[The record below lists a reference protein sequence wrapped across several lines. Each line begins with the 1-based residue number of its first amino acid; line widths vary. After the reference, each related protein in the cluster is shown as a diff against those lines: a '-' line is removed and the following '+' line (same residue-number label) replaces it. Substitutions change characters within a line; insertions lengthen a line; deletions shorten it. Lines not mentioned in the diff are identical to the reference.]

1 MVIGFMI
8 LYNYVYRTF
17 NYKRGE
23 KQKGAQIQ
31 KRGIKGEKSR
41 KEPKSRKEVVR
52 NTILWEPYVFY
63 LSCLLYP
70 RCLS

>member
-31 KRGIKGEKSR
+31 KRSSKKHHSVGAICILSILFTVSSLPLL
-41 KEPKSRKEVVR
+41 EPGPGCVV
-52 NTILWEPYVFY
+52 N
-63 LSCLLYP
+63 
-70 RCLS
+70 